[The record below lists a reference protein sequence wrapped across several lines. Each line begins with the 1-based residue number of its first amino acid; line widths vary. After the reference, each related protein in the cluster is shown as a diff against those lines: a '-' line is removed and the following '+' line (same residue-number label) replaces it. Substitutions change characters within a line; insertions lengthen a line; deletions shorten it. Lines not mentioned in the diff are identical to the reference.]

1 MSENIDITQNDNKL
15 LPIDFLLIIVFAIA
29 FFGYKLGGIVPLSDH
44 EGLVGVTARETLQG
58 HWLVPHFDGQI
69 RLQKTPGM
77 YWAVAILAK
86 CFGQLNEFVIRLP
99 SAISACG
106 VALLIGILAAKMFR
120 RVTGIIA
127 ALATASSAGMLWQS
141 HRGIAD
147 MLMTFFVT
155 ACFVCIYLGLKQIE
169 EQNDSASFKY
179 FIGAYITFA
188 LGMLAKGPV
197 PAPVVLIPITIYLIW
212 SGHWRNWKKF
222 HLIIGLIIC
231 LVIIGAWVV
240 PVLINVENAVW
251 RWKAEYI
258 SRFTGGFAKA
268 TDRPAYYY
276 IPQIFLLTLPWGIFL
291 PAGIALTF
299 NKQFKEKQRE
309 LMFIFLWFI
318 CGFIFF
324 SLSKG
329 KRAHYILPIVPP
341 AILLSVTGMI
351 YLLEIKLDKRLV
363 AKISIIV
370 LSLICLTLAAGYFF
384 YFQRHWPELG
394 KYYII
399 LAVII
404 IVGLTLSLELY
415 LHVNLLSSVTVIAVM
430 CGIIFALIWPIV
442 PKVSDPARNPKRAAK
457 LIAQKTGKNAEIYFI
472 GKANAPLIYYFGRNI
487 PQIPDSQQI
496 VDTILKAK
504 NPKDA
509 KIDLMLAVVEKV
521 MSLIEKPKKRFFIT
535 SDVRYPLAISW
546 AKQRGK
552 KIYEVLRIPRFFAKD
567 KGLVVF
573 SNLP

>member
-1 MSENIDITQNDNKL
+1 MTEHNKINLNDNRL
-15 LPIDFLLIIVFAIA
+15 HLIDFLLILVFGIA
-29 FFGYKLGGIVPLSDH
+29 FFTYQLGSIVPLSDH
-44 EGLVGVTARETLQG
+44 EGLVGVTARETLNG
-58 HWLVPHFDGQI
+58 HWIVPHFNGQI

-77 YWAVAILAK
+77 YWTVALLAK
-86 CFGQLNEFVIRLP
+86 CFGGLNEYIIRLP

-106 VALLIGILAAKMFR
+106 VAILIAFLAAKMFR

-127 ALATASSAGMLWQS
+127 GLAIASSAGMLWQS

-155 ACFVCIYLGLKQIE
+155 ACFVCIYLGLERIE
-169 EQNDSASFKY
+169 ENKSAIKY
-179 FIGAYITFA
+179 FLIAYITFA

-197 PAPVVLIPITIYLIW
+197 PAPVVLIPVSVYLIW
-212 SGHWRNWKKF
+212 SGQWRNWKKF
-222 HLIIGLIIC
+222 HLLLGILICIIIIGS
-231 LVIIGAWVV
+231 WVV

-258 SRFTGGFAKA
+258 ARFTGGFAKA

-299 NKQFKEKQRE
+299 NKQFIEKKKD
-309 LMFIFLWFI
+309 LMFLLLWFA
-318 CGFIFF
+318 CGFVFF
-324 SLSKG
+324 SISKG
-329 KRAHYILPIVPP
+329 KRAHYILPIIPP
-341 AILLSVTGMI
+341 AILLSVVGMI
-351 YLLEIKLDKRLV
+351 YLLEIKLDKRFV
-363 AKISIIV
+363 AKIATVIVIILFLV
-370 LSLICLTLAAGYFF
+370 LVCGYYF
-384 YFQRHWPELG
+384 YVNPHYPELA
-394 KYYII
+394 KYYLI
-399 LAVII
+399 LSAII
-404 IVGLTLSLELY
+404 IAGFIISIELY
-415 LHVNLLSSVTVIAVM
+415 LRVNFLASVTLIAIM
-430 CGIIFALIWPIV
+430 CGVIFAIVWPIT
-442 PKVSDPARNPKRAAK
+442 PKVTDPARDPRRAAK

-472 GKANAPLIYYFGRNI
+472 GKANGPLIYYFGRPI
-487 PQIPDSQQI
+487 PQIPNSQQI

-521 MSLIEKPKKRFFIT
+521 MQLVTKPGKRFFIT

-546 AKQRGK
+546 AKKRGRQ
-552 KIYEVLRIPRFFAKD
+552 IYEILRIPRFFAKD